1 MKTKGVVDFQKW
13 FARRMKDPKFREA
26 YEQVDE
32 DPFINVA
39 LQLIHIREKNH
50 LTQAQLAKKVKTSQ
64 QAIARMESLRYRG
77 FTIESLNR
85 IAKALHKKV
94 SIQFV

>member
-1 MKTKGVVDFQKW
+1 MNKRGVVDFNQWLNK
-13 FARRMKDPKFREA
+13 RLKNPDFRKA

-39 LQLIHIREKNH
+39 LQIIRLREEKH
-50 LTQAQLAKKVKTSQ
+50 LTQSQLAKKVKTSQ

-77 FTIESLNR
+77 YTLDSVHR
-85 IAKALHKKV
+85 IAKAFHKKV
-94 SIQFV
+94 SIRFV